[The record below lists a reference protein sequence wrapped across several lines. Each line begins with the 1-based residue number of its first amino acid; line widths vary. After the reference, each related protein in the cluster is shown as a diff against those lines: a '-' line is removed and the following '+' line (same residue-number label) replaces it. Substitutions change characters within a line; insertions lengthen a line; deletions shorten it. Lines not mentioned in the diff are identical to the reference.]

1 MVAVRGEN
9 GKNGRKIVLLGLAS
23 LEEDI
28 AATFQA
34 PQKRDFVL
42 QGVFFQLKVL
52 STKKLI

>member
-1 MVAVRGEN
+1 MAVRGEN

-34 PQKRDFVL
+34 HRKDRDFVFVV
-42 QGVFFQLKVL
+42 QYE
-52 STKKLI
+52 